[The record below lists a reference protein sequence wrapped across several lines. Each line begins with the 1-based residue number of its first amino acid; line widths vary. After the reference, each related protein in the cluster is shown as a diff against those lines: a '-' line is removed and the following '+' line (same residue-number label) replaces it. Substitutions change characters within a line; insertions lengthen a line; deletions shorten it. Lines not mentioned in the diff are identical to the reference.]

1 MAEPKVCGKSFA
13 DFKAEDLDNP
23 ALVTQLLAEI
33 DADPSILDQLPDDQL
48 LRVQKLVSPFGTVPE
63 SSMVDRWTCMSFVN
77 MSQEYMKKLLIT
89 ASIGYLYRRC
99 DEYGRKF
106 KDTVE
111 NMDDMAAAEAQ
122 VIKNQ
127 GRLVELEGQIIA
139 AIKERDALAAR
150 VAEDT
155 PVEEENKILYN
166 ARKTEMVEAKI
177 LELRDFASALIKA
190 KDDLRLKNKEIL
202 NLEEEMEA
210 IQGFGKRFIIRQFL
224 DDQFRFNP
232 DKHVR
237 SSYVKTNAKSA
248 TPGSAYIDK
257 FTPPDDTFHNLQY
270 YLDSNYEELRGV
282 TNRIYRTTPSLEVA
296 LLPYADFGSEAEA
309 NAFVDRNKDG
319 VIADIRTLRYGK
331 WNFVE
336 AFKANRD
343 KVEAYRGT
351 VVEDIL
357 NQIRDDTKIGAELV
371 KNKATR
377 RARETLKELGPAPKA
392 VQSYMAEHAP
402 ADNTGVVSSETKEEE
417 AKRIYDAHQEE
428 KKAYECALLKEAEA
442 NPAPHDSVRV
452 NVYTMR
458 GGGATTDTSHI
469 LTKAV
474 APNVQQMH
482 GGNSSSSS
490 SSSSCGAAASS
501 S

>member
-1 MAEPKVCGKSFA
+1 MAEPKILAKSFA

-23 ALVTQLLAEI
+23 TLVNQLLAEI
-33 DADPSILDQLPDDQL
+33 NADPSILDQLPDDQL

-63 SSMVDRWTCMSFVN
+63 SSMIDRWTCMSFVN

-89 ASIGYLYRRC
+89 TTIGYLYRRC

-106 KDTVE
+106 KDTVDYL
-111 NMDDMAAAEAQ
+111 DDMAAAEMR

-127 GRLVELEGQIIA
+127 SRLVELEGLIIA
-139 AIKERDALAAR
+139 AIKERDVLVAR
-150 VAEDT
+150 IAQDT
-155 PVEEENKILYN
+155 PVEEDNQILYN

-177 LELRDFASALIKA
+177 LELRDFASGLIKA

-202 NLEEEMEA
+202 NLEEEMDA

-224 DDQFRFNP
+224 DEQFRFNP

-237 SSYVKTNAKSA
+237 SSYV
-248 TPGSAYIDK
+248 GSNTKANCINSTYIDK

-270 YLDSNYEELRGV
+270 YMDSNYEELRGV

-296 LLPYADFGSEAEA
+296 LLPYADFGSEVEA

-319 VIADIRTLRYGK
+319 VIADIRTLKYGK

-392 VQSYMAEHAP
+392 VQKYMAEHAP
-402 ADNTGVVSSETKEEE
+402 ADDTNLVKTETKEDE
-417 AKRIYDAHQEE
+417 AKRIYEEHQEA
-428 KKAYECALLKEAEA
+428 KRSYECALLKEAEA
-442 NPAPHDSVRV
+442 NPAPHDAVRV

-458 GGGATTDTSHI
+458 AGGATTDTSHI
-469 LTKAV
+469 LTKAA
-474 APNVQQMH
+474 APSTQQMQS
-482 GGNSSSSS
+482 GGSISSNK
-490 SSSSCGAAASS
+490 
-501 S
+501 